1 MAHNFSLFFKIAF
14 PHSEKNVV
22 TVDDLEISEKTL
34 KNHSR

>member
-14 PHSEKNVV
+14 PLSEENVV